1 MRELNL
7 DSGNLY
13 ADAMLDRKMAEAPEY
28 WALVDYLAEK
38 GILDRND
45 FMEFLLCRLE
55 EHVRI
60 VTQVRGS
67 CDD

>member
-7 DSGNLY
+7 KSGNPY
-13 ADAMLDRKMAEAPEY
+13 ADAMLDRRMAEAPEY

-38 GILDRND
+38 GVLNRDE

-55 EHVRI
+55 KHVDF
-60 VTQVRGS
+60 VTQARAS
-67 CDD
+67 CSD